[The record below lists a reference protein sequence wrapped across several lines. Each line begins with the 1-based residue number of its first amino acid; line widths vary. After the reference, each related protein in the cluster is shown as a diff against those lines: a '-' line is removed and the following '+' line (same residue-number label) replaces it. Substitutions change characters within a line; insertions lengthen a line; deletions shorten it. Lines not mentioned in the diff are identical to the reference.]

1 MTDRAYVEF
10 ASSDLFLSHFFGPSP
25 IPAFDPDVYAIASL
39 RIALRYGVTVE
50 DNDAASGTAYQGIE
64 IINGERCYIFLL
76 KDGVDTHR
84 ASIRESC
91 IDAPTMTLTAL

>member
-1 MTDRAYVEF
+1 MADRAYVEF
-10 ASSDLFLSHFFGPSP
+10 EPSDLFLSHFYGPSHA
-25 IPAFDPDVYAIASL
+25 PAFDPAVYEIASL

-50 DNDAASGTAYQGIE
+50 DHDAASGTAYKGIE
-64 IINGERCYIFLL
+64 TINGERCFIFLL

-91 IDAPTMTLTAL
+91 IDAPTITLTAL